1 VAELDGRRWLYL
13 ALVLSTTAAATAR
26 LWAILRI
33 DGIDDLEI
41 ALLVLFGILFTW
53 TASAFWLAC
62 VGAHVCWRGAARTPL
77 ARPMPGEPIRSRTAI
92 VMPIH
97 NEEVARSFAGLA
109 AVHESVEASSALGE
123 FDFYILSDSTD
134 PAHWVAEEIEWDRL
148 RRAAG
153 PEARLFYRHRPRNI
167 GRKTGNIRD
176 FCTNWGGLYDYMV
189 VLDADSLMTGET
201 LVTLAR
207 LMDANPR
214 TALIQVSPQPVG
226 RDSLFARIQQFA
238 SSVYGPIY
246 TAGLAHLQGPDGN
259 YWGHNAIIRVQPFMQ
274 HCGLPALPGRAPLG
288 GEILSH
294 DFVEAALLRRA
305 GWDVRLAPELGGSYE
320 EVPSN
325 LIDYLK
331 RDRRWC
337 QGNLQ
342 HMRLLLAQ
350 GLRMPSRLHFAVGIM
365 SYVSS
370 PLWLAMLVVSAFEAY
385 RLEHSG
391 AVTYIGKYPVLAW
404 PISHTLALI
413 ALVLVTA
420 GLLYGP
426 KLLAL
431 ALLGR
436 DRERRRAHGGIGKA
450 AYSVFLESLF
460 ATLLAPVTMLTH
472 SWFVATI
479 LLGGSTSWGGQPRG
493 DRRLSV
499 GAALGAFGPH
509 TIFGLAATALAYLYI
524 PGSFWWFVPLLA
536 GLALA
541 VPMAWV
547 TSSAAAGR
555 WLRRRGRFLVPSET
569 VGLPILER
577 MRARLAERPAEETGE
592 AEIDALLRRA
602 LTDPYVSR
610 LHLALLGDVP
620 EAPAD
625 PEKLPALVDA
635 ARRGD
640 IATFTRQDWTALL
653 SDANSLSALAPER
666 AEALRTRER

>member
-26 LWAILRI
+26 LWAVLRI
-33 DGIDDLEI
+33 DGIDGLEI
-41 ALLVLFGILFTW
+41 ALLVLFAILFTW

-62 VGAHVCWRGAARTPL
+62 VGAYVTWRRQARTTL
-77 ARPMPGEPIRSRTAI
+77 AKPRPDRPIRARTAV
-92 VMPIH
+92 VMPVH
-97 NEEVARSFAGLA
+97 NEAVDRSFAGIA
-109 AVHESVEASSALGE
+109 AVYQSVEATGALDA
-123 FDFYILSDSTD
+123 FDFYVLSDSTD
-134 PAHWVAEEIEWDRL
+134 PAYWVAEEIEWDRL
-148 RRAAG
+148 RRALG

-176 FCTNWGGLYDYMV
+176 FCTSWGGLYDYMV

-201 LVTLAR
+201 LVALAR

-226 RDSLFARIQQFA
+226 QDSMFARIQQFA

-246 TAGLAHLQGPDGN
+246 TAGLSHLQGPDGN
-259 YWGHNAIIRVQPFMQ
+259 YYGHNAIIRVQPFMQ

-305 GWDVRLAPELGGSYE
+305 GWEVWLAPELDGSYE

-342 HMRLLLAQ
+342 HMRLIFAQ

-365 SYVSS
+365 SYLSS
-370 PLWLAMLVVSAFEAY
+370 PLWLAMLVVSAFQAY

-391 AVTYIGKYPVLAW
+391 AVTYVGKYPVLAW
-404 PISHTLALI
+404 PISHTLALV

-431 ALLGR
+431 VVLWR
-436 DRERRRAHGGIGKA
+436 DRERRRAHGGIARA
-450 AYSVFLESLF
+450 AYSIFLESLY

-472 SWFVATI
+472 SWFVVTI
-479 LLGGSTSWGGQPRG
+479 LLGWSTSWGGQPRG
-493 DRRLSV
+493 DRRLSI
-499 GAALGAFGPH
+499 GAALAAFGPH
-509 TIFGLAATALAYLYI
+509 TAFGVAATALAYRYI
-524 PGSFWWFVPLLA
+524 PSGFWWFVPLLA
-536 GLALA
+536 GLVLA
-541 VPMAWV
+541 VPMACV
-547 TSSAAAGR
+547 SSSASAGR
-555 WLRRRGRFLVPSET
+555 GLRRHGRFLIPSET
-569 VGLPILER
+569 VGLPILES
-577 MRARLAERPAEETGE
+577 MREKLADRPA
-592 AEIDALLRRA
+592 AEIDATATAAVLRRA
-602 LTDPYVSR
+602 LDDPYVSR
-610 LHLALLGDVP
+610 LHLALLNDVSDARDRP
-620 EAPAD
+620 ER
-625 PEKLPALVDA
+625 LPALIDA

-640 IATFTRQDWTALL
+640 VATFSNQDWTALL
-653 SDANSLSALAPER
+653 SDARSLSAIAPEPDEPVAA
-666 AEALRTRER
+666 AEA

>member
-1 VAELDGRRWLYL
+1 VAELDRRRWLYL
-13 ALVLSTTAAATAR
+13 ALVLSTTAAGTAR
-26 LWAILRI
+26 LWAVLRI

-53 TASAFWLAC
+53 TASAFWLAGI
-62 VGAHVCWRGAARTPL
+62 GAYVTWRGTARAAL
-77 ARPMPGEPIRSRTAI
+77 ARPKAGEPIRSRTAI

-97 NEEVARSFAGLA
+97 NEDVARSFAGLA
-109 AVHESVEASSALGE
+109 AVYDSIETTGALAA
-123 FDFYILSDSTD
+123 FDFYVLSDSTD
-134 PAHWVAEEIEWDRL
+134 PAHWVAEELEWDGL
-148 RRAAG
+148 RRALG
-153 PEARLFYRHRPRNI
+153 PAARLFYRHRPRNI
-167 GRKTGNIRD
+167 ARKTGNIRD

-214 TALIQVSPQPVG
+214 TALIQVSPRPVG
-226 RDSLFARIQQFA
+226 QESLFARVQQFA
-238 SSVYGPIY
+238 ASVYGPIY
-246 TAGLAHLQGPDGN
+246 TAGFAYLQGPDGN

-274 HCGLPALPGRAPLG
+274 HCGLPDLPGRAPLG

-305 GWDVRLAPELGGSYE
+305 GWDVWLAPELVGSYE

-342 HMRLLLAQ
+342 HVRLLLTQ
-350 GLRMPSRLHFAVGIM
+350 GLRMPSRLHFAIGVMAYI
-365 SYVSS
+365 SS

-385 RLEHSG
+385 RLEHSA
-391 AVTYIGKYPVLAW
+391 AVTYVGKYPVLAW

-431 ALLGR
+431 IVLWR
-436 DRERRRAHGGIGKA
+436 DRERRRAHGGFGKA
-450 AYSVFLESLF
+450 TYSVFLESLF

-472 SWFVATI
+472 SWFVLTI
-479 LLGGSTSWGGQPRG
+479 LLGWSTSWGGQPRG
-493 DRRLSV
+493 DRPLSL
-499 GAALGAFGPH
+499 GAALATFGPH
-509 TIFGLAATALAYLYI
+509 TAFGLAATALAYRYI
-524 PGSFWWFVPLLA
+524 PSGFWWFVPLLA
-536 GLALA
+536 GLVLA
-541 VPMAWV
+541 VPMACV
-547 TSSAAAGR
+547 SSSASIGSG
-555 WLRRRGRFLVPSET
+555 LRRRGRFLIPSET

-577 MRARLAERPAEETGE
+577 MRERLADRPAEAADEVQV
-592 AEIDALLRRA
+592 DALLRRA

-610 LHLALLGDVP
+610 LHRALLRDVSDVGDDG
-620 EAPAD
+620 ET
-625 PEKLPALVDA
+625 LPALVDA

-640 IATFTRQDWTALL
+640 VATFTRQDWTALL
-653 SDANSLSALAPER
+653 SNAKSLSALAPER
-666 AEALRTRER
+666 AEPVGATKG